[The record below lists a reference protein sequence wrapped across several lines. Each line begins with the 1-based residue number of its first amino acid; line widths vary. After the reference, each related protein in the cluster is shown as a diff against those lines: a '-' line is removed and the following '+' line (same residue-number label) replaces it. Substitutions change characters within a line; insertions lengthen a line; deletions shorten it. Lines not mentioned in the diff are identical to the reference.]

1 MLGEGT
7 YSKVYKA
14 RRANSDLILAL
25 KQIEICNFEGKELE
39 NILNE
44 IRILSCIRHQNIL
57 EYIESFIDF
66 ESKTLCIVTE
76 YADYGDLFE
85 CISWFSNSKKD
96 INERD
101 IWVIIFQI
109 LRGLKTL
116 HNNKIIHRDLKSAN
130 IFLFSNG
137 SVKIGDMNVSAIVSH
152 TNNLATTQTGTPYYS
167 SPEIWDETPYSYKS
181 DMWSFGCLI
190 YEMCSLKVPFDGENI
205 YQLMTSISTGVFS
218 PIPEKYSIEIS
229 TLINSLLTVDPEKR
243 PSCQA
248 VVGMGFV
255 KDIEKYLKENSEL
268 GCEVGGEGVGR
279 GDWEG
284 LGKTLRF
291 ES

>member
-1 MLGEGT
+1 MSLAKTTKVRNYEILSMLGEGT

-14 RRANSDLILAL
+14 RRVNSDLILAL

-76 YADYGDLFE
+76 LADYGDLFE
-85 CISWFSNSKKD
+85 CISWFRHSKND

-137 SVKIGDMNVSAIVSH
+137 SVKIGDMNVSAVVSN

-167 SPEIWDETPYSYKS
+167 SPEIWDDVPYSYKS
-181 DMWSFGCLI
+181 DMWSLGCLI
-190 YEMCSLKVPFDGENI
+190 YEMCALKVPFDGDNI
-205 YQLMTSISTGVFS
+205 YQ
-218 PIPEKYSIEIS
+218 
-229 TLINSLLTVDPEKR
+229 
-243 PSCQA
+243 
-248 VVGMGFV
+248 
-255 KDIEKYLKENSEL
+255 
-268 GCEVGGEGVGR
+268 
-279 GDWEG
+279 
-284 LGKTLRF
+284 
-291 ES
+291 